1 MPGRRQIGS
10 IREEERA
17 ALLDLWVASWRATYP
32 TIDFDA
38 RRPWFV
44 EHLATRE
51 AEGAALICIFE
62 DTSKPGERK
71 LIGFVLI
78 DPKTGWLD
86 QIAVKPNAF
95 GAGVGRELLNAAK
108 RAAPGKIRLDVNAD
122 NFRALRFYKREGFTR
137 VGAGVNKLSGR
148 ETAVLEWR
156 RDDV

>member
-1 MPGRRQIGS
+1 MPGRRSIGL
-10 IREEERA
+10 IRDEERG
-17 ALLDLWVASWRATYP
+17 ALVDLWVASWRATFP

-38 RRPWFV
+38 RREWFV
-44 EHLATRE
+44 AHLAELE
-51 AEGAALICIFE
+51 ARGASLICIFE
-62 DTSKPGERK
+62 DMAKPGERK
-71 LIGFVLI
+71 LVGFVLI

-108 RAAPGKIRLDVNAD
+108 RAAPEKIRLDVNAD
-122 NFRALRFYKREGFTR
+122 NFRALRFYKREGFAR

-156 RDDV
+156 RDA

>member
-1 MPGRRQIGS
+1 MPGRRQLGP
-10 IREEERA
+10 IRDDERA
-17 ALLDLWVASWRATYP
+17 AMLDLWVASWRATYP

-38 RRPWFV
+38 RRAWFV
-44 EHLATRE
+44 QHLAESE
-51 AEGAALICIFE
+51 ANGAALVGAFE
-62 DTSKPGERK
+62 ETAKPGERR
-71 LIGFVLI
+71 LVGFVLI

-108 RAAPGKIRLDVNAD
+108 RASPGVIRLDVNAD

-148 ETAVLEWR
+148 ETAVLEWKR
-156 RDDV
+156 EG

>member
-1 MPGRRQIGS
+1 MPGRRTIDF
-10 IREEERA
+10 IRDEERG
-17 ALLDLWVASWRATYP
+17 ALVDLWVASWRATFP

-38 RRPWFV
+38 RREWFV
-44 EHLATRE
+44 SHLAELE
-51 AEGAALICIFE
+51 ARGASLICIFE
-62 DTSKPGERK
+62 DTAKPGARK
-71 LIGFVLI
+71 LVGFVLI

-108 RAAPGKIRLDVNAD
+108 RAAPEKIRLDVNAD

-156 RDDV
+156 REG

>member
-1 MPGRRQIGS
+1 MPGRRYIAP
-10 IREEERA
+10 IRDDERA
-17 ALLDLWVASWRATYP
+17 ALLDLWVASWRATFP

-38 RRPWFV
+38 RREWFV
-44 EHLATRE
+44 GHLAGLE
-51 AEGAALICIFE
+51 AAGAALICICE
-62 DTSKPGERK
+62 DTAKPGERK
-71 LIGFVLI
+71 LVGFALI

-108 RAAPGKIRLDVNAD
+108 RAAPEKIRLDVNAD

-148 ETAVLEWR
+148 ETAVLEWKR
-156 RDDV
+156 EG

>member
-1 MPGRRQIGS
+1 MPHRRQTGA
-10 IREEERA
+10 IRDEERS

-38 RRPWFV
+38 RRAWFV
-44 EHLATRE
+44 ENLAERE
-51 AEGAALICIFE
+51 AAGAALICMFE
-62 DTSKPGERK
+62 DGARPGERK
-71 LIGFVLI
+71 LLGFVLV

-86 QIAVKPNAF
+86 QIAVRPNAF

-108 RAAPGKIRLDVNAD
+108 RASPGKIRLDVNAD
-122 NFRALRFYKREGFTR
+122 NFRALRFYKREGFVR

-156 RDDV
+156 REG

>member
-1 MPGRRQIGS
+1 MIATHRHIAP
-10 IREEERA
+10 IRDAERA
-17 ALLDLWVASWRATYP
+17 ALLDLWVASWRATFP

-38 RRPWFV
+38 RREWFV
-44 EHLATRE
+44 KHLAELE
-51 AEGAALICIFE
+51 AQGADLICMFE
-62 DTSKPGERK
+62 DTAKPGERK
-71 LIGFVLI
+71 LVGFVLI

-108 RAAPGKIRLDVNAD
+108 RASPGVIKLDVNAD
-122 NFRALRFYKREGFTR
+122 NFRALRFYKREGFHR

-156 RDDV
+156 REE

>member
-1 MPGRRQIGS
+1 MASRRHIGP
-10 IREEERA
+10 IRDEERA
-17 ALLDLWVASWRATYP
+17 ALLEVWVASWRATYP

-38 RRPWFV
+38 RREWFIA
-44 EHLATRE
+44 HLAELE
-51 AEGAALICIFE
+51 ARGASLICIFE
-62 DTSKPGERK
+62 EAAKPGERK
-71 LIGFVLI
+71 LVGFVLI

-108 RAAPGKIRLDVNAD
+108 RAAPEKIRLDVNAD

-156 RDDV
+156 REE

>member
-1 MPGRRQIGS
+1 MPGRRTIGL
-10 IREEERA
+10 IRDEERG
-17 ALLDLWVASWRATYP
+17 ALVDLWVASWRATFP

-38 RRPWFV
+38 RREWFV
-44 EHLATRE
+44 AHLAELE
-51 AEGAALICIFE
+51 AKGASLICIFE
-62 DTSKPGERK
+62 ETAKPGERK
-71 LIGFVLI
+71 LVGFVLI
-78 DPKTGWLD
+78 DPKSGWLD

-108 RAAPGKIRLDVNAD
+108 RASPGKIRLDVNAD

-156 RDDV
+156 QDA